1 LGHWYRF
8 ADTLAELRQA
18 LENFD
23 PGSRDIALRL
33 QASAGGSDE
42 EGAISEL
49 VQHVDNF
56 DFSAALA
63 VLEANQAVFAELIET
78 NA

>member
-1 LGHWYRF
+1 
-8 ADTLAELRQA
+8 
-18 LENFD
+18 
-23 PGSRDIALRL
+23 
-33 QASAGGSDE
+33 
-42 EGAISEL
+42 